1 MPTQLVTLRLES
13 AGKESGLHC
22 IGSHVGAT
30 PEKLPFAKQVKTDS
44 AVTKPVGQRT
54 KQKDSSAVLLQSL
67 MSKPS
72 GRDVVGHVAGEQES
86 AGPVKI
92 PENVQLYGAG
102 PPSKPVSQVTE
113 QVSPETLPEQSPATT
128 PGPEGRPPL
137 QGTTGGAVVV
147 SPSVGE
153 FGFTVREVAVED
165 VVVDVDDK
173 VDVRVEDQVDDVIV
187 DDKVADVI
195 VDDKVVDVIVDDK
208 VVDVIVEDKVVDVED
223 ALVVVELLCVD
234 DVVDVLVLLL
244 ELCVEE
250 VVDVLV
256 LLLDD
261 VVVAELLCVDDVV
274 DTLLLEVAVVDVVVL
289 LVDDV
294 DVDEVVL
301 TEIVLLLVV
310 AVVLELDEAV
320 VLVVV

>member
-1 MPTQLVTLRLES
+1 VVPTQLVTLRLES

-195 VDDKVVDVIVDDK
+195 VDDKVVDVIV
-208 VVDVIVEDKVVDVED
+208 EDKVVDVED